1 MCTRCT
7 GAYAA
12 QRARA
17 LRPERYL
24 LGLLLA
30 CPASAQTTTGSLA
43 GTVFDETGGVL
54 PDVTVG
60 LAGDHVVGTRTT
72 VTDEQGRYRFATLTP
87 GSHDLSFSRPGFAT
101 VSHKGVRVRLGAVR
115 EIDVSLPL
123 RGRAEELTVSGEGP
137 TVDARS
143 TQVGTNYDADWI
155 RNAPVG
161 RVSFFDLI
169 NAAPGVS
176 ADSSESARSTSL
188 GSNST
193 ENAYLLD
200 GTDFTA
206 PATGAAWPW
215 PNVDSI
221 DEVEVVTLGAPA
233 EYGNV
238 QGAVFNVVTRLGT
251 NQFHG
256 DANFYFQHQ
265 ALTGS
270 NTTDEEDGGFPYH
283 RDKYHDLT
291 LQLGGPVLKDRLWF
305 FASYQYQRWRRSRAG
320 TDPRYPSL
328 FQEDRIFFKLNWQI
342 DERTRL
348 MLAYHDDY
356 YRFAEPA
363 ANVAPSAV
371 PVGHGHDPTPNLTFT
386 RSFSEKTVLEARYSG
401 FYGQDNVD
409 PFLGGPPRAP
419 RFYDFDT
426 GEVSGGTRHTH
437 DGEIWRTSLSGKLS
451 HFADD
456 FLETRHDFKFGV
468 QYYQGGWE
476 SVERYNDFV
485 YTYTSYGARYGY
497 GSTRLP
503 FHYGAEMRSIGFYA
517 DDYVRLGSRLNLYAG
532 LRYDHSRALFEPYP
546 ILDANGEETGERS
559 LANENLFTWNSV
571 SPRVGLSL
579 KLTADGKTVLRGHYG
594 RYHRGI
600 VTDEFIQAAPSL
612 SPV

>member
-1 MCTRCT
+1 MLPNV
-7 GAYAA
+7 
-12 QRARA
+12 RA
-17 LRPERYL
+17 LRPEQYL

-72 VTDEQGRYRFATLTP
+72 VTDGQGRYRFATLTP

-143 TQVGTNYDADWI
+143 TQVGMNYDADSDP
-155 RNAPVG
+155 NAPVG

-193 ENAYLLD
+193 ENAYLID

-256 DANFYFQHQ
+256 DANFYFQDQ

-305 FASYQYQRWRRSRAG
+305 FASISISDGAAR
-320 TDPRYPSL
+320 
-328 FQEDRIFFKLNWQI
+328 
-342 DERTRL
+342 ER
-348 MLAYHDDY
+348 
-356 YRFAEPA
+356 
-363 ANVAPSAV
+363 
-371 PVGHGHDPTPNLTFT
+371 
-386 RSFSEKTVLEARYSG
+386 
-401 FYGQDNVD
+401 
-409 PFLGGPPRAP
+409 GP
-419 RFYDFDT
+419 
-426 GEVSGGTRHTH
+426 
-437 DGEIWRTSLSGKLS
+437 I
-451 HFADD
+451 
-456 FLETRHDFKFGV
+456 
-468 QYYQGGWE
+468 
-476 SVERYNDFV
+476 
-485 YTYTSYGARYGY
+485 
-497 GSTRLP
+497 
-503 FHYGAEMRSIGFYA
+503 RSIP
-517 DDYVRLGSRLNLYAG
+517 RCSR
-532 LRYDHSRALFEPYP
+532 
-546 ILDANGEETGERS
+546 
-559 LANENLFTWNSV
+559 
-571 SPRVGLSL
+571 
-579 KLTADGKTVLRGHYG
+579 KTA
-594 RYHRGI
+594 
-600 VTDEFIQAAPSL
+600 S
-612 SPV
+612 SSS